1 MEYIMSEERRKM
13 LEEAVASAEPYPEE
27 LFEDVDLDGPPNGWD
42 IDPKRMLATLA
53 KRELEGSVP
62 VPIQYRISVPKTT

>member
-1 MEYIMSEERRKM
+1 MSEERRKM

-27 LFEDVDLDGPPNGWD
+27 LFETVDLDGPEEGLD

-53 KRELEGSVP
+53 KRELDGMIPIP
-62 VPIQYRISVPKTT
+62 VQYRVSAEE